1 MPRSITTL
9 PAEWSRPVPRIN
21 LAVDLDSAVTD
32 IVSRGGG
39 VFTGVQPGATCG
51 EKSISPL
58 VLFHPANVPLEKRTT
73 GAIPIEHLSVNA
85 VREKVYELLARFDL
99 SESTSVLVPVPVLRP
114 AMTCRTRVPRSMARH
129 TLSTAQRWALFAIT
143 IGAII
148 GAALDS
154 GVH

>member
-1 MPRSITTL
+1 M
-9 PAEWSRPVPRIN
+9 PRIN
-21 LAVDLDSAVTD
+21 LAVDLDSAIAD

-51 EKSISPL
+51 ERTISPL

-85 VREKVYELLARFDL
+85 VREKVHELRARFDL
-99 SESTSVLVPVPVLRP
+99 PTSTLVQRP
-114 AMTCRTRVPRSMARH
+114 ALVCRTRVPHAHH

-148 GAALDS
+148 GAVLAS

>member
-1 MPRSITTL
+1 M
-9 PAEWSRPVPRIN
+9 PRIN
-21 LAVDLDSAVTD
+21 LAVDLDSAIAD

-51 EKSISPL
+51 EKTISPL

-85 VREKVYELLARFDL
+85 VREKIRELQTRFDL
-99 SESTSVLVPVPVLRP
+99 LESASVPVLRS
-114 AMTCRTRVPRSMARH
+114 AQVCRKRVPRSMVSHMARH

-148 GAALDS
+148 GTALAS
-154 GVH
+154 RVH